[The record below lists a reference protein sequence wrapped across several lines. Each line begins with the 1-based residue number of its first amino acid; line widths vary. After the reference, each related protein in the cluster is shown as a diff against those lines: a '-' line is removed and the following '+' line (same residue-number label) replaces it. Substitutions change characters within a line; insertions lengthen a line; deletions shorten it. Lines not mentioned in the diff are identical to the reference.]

1 MILRFF
7 RRSRRD
13 QQLYQPGQGFQGNR
27 NNYQQRDYQP
37 RDHQSRDQYQRR
49 GNRPHDNQQRDDKDQ
64 RDQMNQNRGGDRGW
78 GPRGNSRQR
87 GSRSRGP
94 PKQFNR
100 PGGPPP
106 KKNTLKFDDD
116 YDFDKANTEFEELRS
131 RFVKVKIGN
140 GKNF

>member
-1 MILRFF
+1 
-7 RRSRRD
+7 
-13 QQLYQPGQGFQGNR
+13 
-27 NNYQQRDYQP
+27 
-37 RDHQSRDQYQRR
+37 
-49 GNRPHDNQQRDDKDQ
+49 
-64 RDQMNQNRGGDRGW
+64 MNQNRGGW
-78 GPRGNSRQR
+78 VPRGNSRQR

-106 KKNTLKFDDD
+106 KKNTLKFDGD

-140 GKNF
+140 GKNFYNFPKFSFLKDFFISNKKG